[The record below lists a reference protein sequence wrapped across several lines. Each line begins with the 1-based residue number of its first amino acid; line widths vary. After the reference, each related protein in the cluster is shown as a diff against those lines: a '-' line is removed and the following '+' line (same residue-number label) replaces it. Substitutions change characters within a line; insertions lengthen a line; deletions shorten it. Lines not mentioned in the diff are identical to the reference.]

1 MRHHREV
8 WPEVQASLRAAGV
21 EQMDIYLLGRRL
33 VMVVEMR
40 DGLDYRTA
48 FAAHAASSPRVAE
61 WERLMKSLQEPAA
74 EARAGE
80 WWAAM
85 EPVFH
90 LNRAGA
96 GHCPRRRSVAHVL
109 NPGDDASAAGVGR
122 AVAAAADRDHRSR
135 RRRA

>member
-1 MRHHREV
+1 MNLKDDPGIADTYTRHHRDV
-8 WPEVQASLRAAGV
+8 WPEVQASLREAGV

-48 FAAHAASSPRVAE
+48 FASHASSSQRVAE

-90 LNRAGA
+90 LNQGA
-96 GHCPRRRSVAHVL
+96 AEELAIADV
-109 NPGDDASAAGVGR
+109 
-122 AVAAAADRDHRSR
+122 ADRSR
-135 RRRA
+135 TS